1 MLVNAV
7 KKKLPDKKTDMP
19 KLTTYTATLINA
31 ASYLLAICMGN
42 TITCGLKKALFS

>member
-7 KKKLPDKKTDMP
+7 KKKFPDKKTDMP
-19 KLTTYTATLINA
+19 EVTAYTATLRYA

-42 TITCGLKKALFS
+42 TITCGLKMAVFS